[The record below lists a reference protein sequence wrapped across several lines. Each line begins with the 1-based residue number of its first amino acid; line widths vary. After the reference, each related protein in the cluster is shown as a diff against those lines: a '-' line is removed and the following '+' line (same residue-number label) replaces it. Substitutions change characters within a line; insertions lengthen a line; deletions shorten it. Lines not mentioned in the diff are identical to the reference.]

1 VDRNDSQ
8 LDPFVQSVAA
18 AIDAGGLI
26 PPRATVVV
34 GVSGGA
40 DSVALLAAL
49 RELSGQAGREYT
61 LIVAHL
67 NHGLRAQAEQDEHF
81 VAELAERW
89 RLPYEVHR
97 CDVADE
103 SRRLGQ
109 GVEQAG
115 RRLRYDFL
123 LQVAHRHRAACVAV
137 GHHADDQVETVLF
150 RLFRGCHLRGLGGMA
165 AIRPLDGGVSL
176 VRPLLTIRRA
186 EVEAYCR
193 RLGLTWRE
201 DASNADT
208 AFRRNF
214 IRNELLPLLRDR
226 LNPQVDQAVESLA
239 AAAAEAEGHLR
250 RLGEAALARAEKA
263 EKKSAGPSKAQ
274 TILDLSA
281 LQAEAPLIRRYAI
294 RIAMER
300 AGVPMRAVTAE
311 HFHQLQAMAGEGKPA
326 AMDLPNGWLARIEGG
341 AMVLAGP
348 SAVGKP
354 DGGAS
359 WLAVELACPGRT
371 VLPDGRAIVCE
382 RSALDRQAFEVHC
395 RSGRH
400 DVEWLDADAVQ
411 GAMVCHPRQ
420 RGDAFWP
427 LGCDGRRKVGKLLTD
442 LKLPRAVRRFVLC
455 VQDQAGIVLCLPVR
469 IDDRV
474 KITDS
479 TRNILRIGV
488 VDADGSA
495 G

>member
-1 VDRNDSQ
+1 MTVDRNDSP
-8 LDPFVQSVAA
+8 LDPFVQSIAA

-49 RELSGQAGREYT
+49 RELSGRPGRQYT
-61 LIVAHL
+61 LVVAHL
-67 NHGLRAQAEQDEHF
+67 NHGLRAQADQDERF

-89 RLPYEVHR
+89 RLPCEIHR
-97 CDVADE
+97 SSVAAE
-103 SRRLGQ
+103 SRRRGQ
-109 GVEQAG
+109 GIEQTG

-123 LQVAHRHRAACVAV
+123 RQVAQRHGAACVAV

-150 RLFRGCHLRGLGGMA
+150 RLFRGSHLRGLAGMMASRSLGGGVLL
-165 AIRPLDGGVSL
+165 IRPLL
-176 VRPLLTIRRA
+176 AIRRA
-186 EVEAYCR
+186 EAGAYCR
-193 RLGLTWRE
+193 RIGLTWRE

-208 AFRRNF
+208 AYRRNF
-214 IRNELLPLLRDR
+214 IRNELLPFLRDR
-226 LNPQVDQAVESLA
+226 LNPQVDQAIRHLA
-239 AAAAEAEGHLR
+239 ATAAETEEQLR
-250 RLGEAALARAEKA
+250 CLGEAALARAR
-263 EKKSAGPSKAQ
+263 KKSAGPHQ
-274 TILDLSA
+274 GQILLDLSA
-281 LQAEAPLIRRYAI
+281 LEAETPLIRRYAI
-294 RIAMER
+294 RIALER
-300 AGVPMRAVTAE
+300 MGVPMRAVTAE
-311 HFHQLQAMAGEGKPA
+311 HLHQLETMASAGQPA
-326 AMDLPNGWLARIEGG
+326 AMDLPDGWLARVEGG
-341 AMVLAGP
+341 TMVIAGP

-354 DGGAS
+354 DGIAS
-359 WLAVELACPGRT
+359 WPAVDLACPGRT

-382 RSALDRQAFEVHC
+382 RAPLDRQAFQAHC

-411 GAMVCHPRQ
+411 GALVCRPRQ

-442 LKLPRAVRRFVLC
+442 LKLPRALRRFVLC
-455 VQDQAGIVLCLPVR
+455 IQDQAGIVLCLPVR

-474 KITDS
+474 KITDG
-479 TRNILRIGV
+479 TKNVLRIGV

-495 G
+495 A